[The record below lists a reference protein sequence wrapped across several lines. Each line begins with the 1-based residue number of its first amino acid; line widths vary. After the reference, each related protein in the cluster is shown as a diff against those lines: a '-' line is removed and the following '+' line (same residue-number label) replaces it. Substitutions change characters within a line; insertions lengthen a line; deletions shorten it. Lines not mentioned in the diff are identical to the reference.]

1 MAIHRDETSL
11 TDADTMQ
18 NCPGNSSSFK
28 SKVKITGK
36 TPTAGNT
43 EDNFNLL
50 INLSHC

>member
-1 MAIHRDETSL
+1 MAIYRDETSL

-18 NCPGNSSSFK
+18 NCPGNSASFK
-28 SKVKITGK
+28 LKGKITEK

-43 EDNFNLL
+43 EDNFNLV